1 MMRMVI
7 VLVQAATPT
16 NKKLS
21 DHHFCSITDVK
32 PRLGWQLGH
41 VINRAGGV
49 DLYWKISKKTKKSN
63 NSNLRF
69 LKTIKLDE

>member
-1 MMRMVI
+1 MGMEVVI
-7 VLVQAATPT
+7 LQSTTPFKKRFSNYLLVD
-16 NKKLS
+16 LL
-21 DHHFCSITDVK
+21 DVK
-32 PRLGWQLGH
+32 SELVWKLVN